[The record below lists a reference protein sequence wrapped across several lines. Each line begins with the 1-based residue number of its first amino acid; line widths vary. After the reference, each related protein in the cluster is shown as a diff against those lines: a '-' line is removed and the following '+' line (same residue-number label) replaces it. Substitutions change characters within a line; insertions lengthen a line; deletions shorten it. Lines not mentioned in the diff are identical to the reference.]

1 MAPYIARR
9 LLVTGLTVWIIVSLV
24 FLLLRLAPGDVVQV
38 LLAEGGASPELIQT
52 RRRALGLDQPLVV
65 QYGRWL
71 GQLIRLDLGTSLA
84 TQRPIGPDIARALP
98 RSLELVAT
106 ALGVGLALG
115 IPAGILAATRRGR
128 REDLIVSFASMGGLS
143 VPNFVSATLLLL
155 CFGLLLRWF
164 PTAGYVSFWESP
176 ATHLRFLVLPTVT
189 LGVTLAAI
197 AARFTRSAMLE
208 VLGQDYIRT
217 AHAKG
222 LAQQY
227 VRYRHA
233 LRNAIIPVVTI
244 IGVESGSLLGGT
256 VIVEYVFNWP
266 GMSTLLIQG
275 ASRRDYPMVQA
286 VVLAV
291 ASLFLALNLVV
302 DVINAY
308 IDPRIH
314 YS

>member
-1 MAPYIARR
+1 M
-9 LLVTGLTVWIIVSLV
+9 TGLIVWAIVSLV

-38 LLAEGGASPELIQT
+38 LLAEGGASPELIQA

-71 GQLIRLDLGTSLA
+71 SQLIRLDLGTSLA

-106 ALGVGLALG
+106 ALGLGLALG
-115 IPAGILAATRRGR
+115 IPAGILAASRRGR
-128 REDLIVSFASMGGLS
+128 REDLIVSFVSMGGLS

-176 ATHLRFLVLPTVT
+176 ATHLRFLVMPTVT

-222 LAQQY
+222 LAQKY

-291 ASLFLALNLVV
+291 AGLFLVLNLVV

>member
-1 MAPYIARR
+1 
-9 LLVTGLTVWIIVSLV
+9 
-24 FLLLRLAPGDVVQV
+24 
-38 LLAEGGASPELIQT
+38 
-52 RRRALGLDQPLVV
+52 
-65 QYGRWL
+65 
-71 GQLIRLDLGTSLA
+71 
-84 TQRPIGPDIARALP
+84 
-98 RSLELVAT
+98 
-106 ALGVGLALG
+106 
-115 IPAGILAATRRGR
+115 
-128 REDLIVSFASMGGLS
+128 
-143 VPNFVSATLLLL
+143 
-155 CFGLLLRWF
+155 
-164 PTAGYVSFWESP
+164 
-176 ATHLRFLVLPTVT
+176 
-189 LGVTLAAI
+189 
-197 AARFTRSAMLE
+197 MLE

-291 ASLFLALNLVV
+291 AGLFLVLNLVV